1 MTRKLYYE
9 DCHLLAFTAK
19 VTGCEPAEN
28 RWRITLDAT
37 AFYPEGGGQAA
48 DVGALGGV
56 RVLDTR
62 EEGETIIHFCDGP
75 LEVGSTVEGQVDEA
89 HRFDL
94 MQQHTG
100 EHIVSGL
107 LHSRFGYENT
117 GFHVGKDVMEVD
129 FSGTLTAEDIDWVEK
144 EANRAIWQ
152 NLPVKCWYPT
162 PEELPNV
169 VYRTKRALPWPVRI
183 VQVGTVDSCACCGI
197 HVAYTGEVG
206 LIKII
211 SAAKFHGGVRLEMVC
226 GQRAWDYVA
235 AVCAQNRQVSQ
246 LFSARPL
253 ETAAAA
259 QKIADSLAAE
269 KYRCW
274 ELEKQLLGIT
284 AQNYVNCVNPVHFEA
299 SLSGNALR
307 ELAEQMSRVCQG
319 FSAVFTGEDS
329 SYRYCLA
336 SREQDLRPIG
346 KALTTALNGRGG
358 GKPEAQQ
365 GTVCATR
372 KEIEDYFRSLSQ
384 VAR

>member
-9 DCHLLAFTAK
+9 DCHLLHFSAK
-19 VTGCEPAEN
+19 VTGCEQAEN

-48 DVGALGGV
+48 DVGTLGGV

-62 EEGETIIHFCDGP
+62 EEGEAVIHFCDGP

-144 EANRAIWQ
+144 EANKAIWQ
-152 NLPVKCWYPT
+152 NLPVKCWYPS

-169 VYRTKRALPWPVRI
+169 VYRTKRTLPWPVRI
-183 VQVGTVDSCACCGI
+183 VQVGNVDSCACCGI

-206 LIKII
+206 LIKIL

-235 AVCAQNRQVSQ
+235 AICAQNRQVSQ

-253 ETAAAA
+253 ETASAA

-274 ELEKQLLGIT
+274 ELEKRLLGIT
-284 AQNYVNCVNPVHFEA
+284 AERYINQQNPVHFEA
-299 SLSGNALR
+299 ELSGNALR
-307 ELAEQMSRVCQG
+307 ELAEQMSQVCRG
-319 FSAVFTGEDS
+319 FAAVFAGEDG

-336 SREQDLRPIG
+336 SRELDLRPVG
-346 KALTTALNGRGG
+346 KALTAALHGRGG

-372 KEIEDYFRSLSQ
+372 KEIENFFENF
-384 VAR
+384 

>member
-1 MTRKLYYE
+1 
-9 DCHLLAFTAK
+9 
-19 VTGCEPAEN
+19 
-28 RWRITLDAT
+28 
-37 AFYPEGGGQAA
+37 
-48 DVGALGGV
+48 
-56 RVLDTR
+56 
-62 EEGETIIHFCDGP
+62 
-75 LEVGSTVEGQVDEA
+75 
-89 HRFDL
+89 
-94 MQQHTG
+94 
-100 EHIVSGL
+100 
-107 LHSRFGYENT
+107 
-117 GFHVGKDVMEVD
+117 
-129 FSGTLTAEDIDWVEK
+129 
-144 EANRAIWQ
+144 
-152 NLPVKCWYPT
+152 
-162 PEELPNV
+162 
-169 VYRTKRALPWPVRI
+169 
-183 VQVGTVDSCACCGI
+183 
-197 HVAYTGEVG
+197 
-206 LIKII
+206 
-211 SAAKFHGGVRLEMVC
+211 
-226 GQRAWDYVA
+226 
-235 AVCAQNRQVSQ
+235 
-246 LFSARPL
+246 L

-259 QKIADSLAAE
+259 QKIADSLATE